1 MTQFKDLGLAEP
13 ILRAVTSQGYTD
25 PTPIQAQVIPA
36 MLAGRDILGTAQ
48 TGTGK
53 TAAFVLPLLNALTK
67 DDQRPAP
74 KSCRALVMA
83 PTRELAAQI
92 ADSVRAY
99 GQGTKF
105 SVTVIVGGLKIGKQ
119 IRAMER
125 GVDIVVATP
134 GRLLDLKSQGAIRF
148 DQIRTVVLDEAD
160 HMMDMGFLPQIK
172 KVLTQLPKQ
181 RQTALLSATMPKDI
195 RKLADQ
201 FLNNPVNVAVARESQ
216 PVERIDQS
224 VRFVQHAQKRNV
236 LTEIL
241 RGPKVESA
249 IVFTRTKR
257 GADRVCKHLEQ
268 SGLAAAA
275 IHGNKSQN
283 QRTKALDLFK
293 TKKLRV
299 LVATDIAARGIDIDQ
314 VSHVVNYELPNVPES
329 YVHRIGRTA
338 RAGESGTA
346 ITLCDGEERKLLRD
360 IEKLIG
366 NRLPGNEAGAAEE
379 PINARETR
387 DFHPANDGQRNRK
400 PRSGNRNRKPRGHRG
415 QGGGQNGGK
424 QHSHAT

>member
-1 MTQFKDLGLAEP
+1 
-13 ILRAVTSQGYTD
+13 
-25 PTPIQAQVIPA
+25 
-36 MLAGRDILGTAQ
+36 LGTAQ

-53 TAAFVLPLLNALTK
+53 TAAFVLPVLNALANENR
-67 DDQRPAP
+67 RPNA
-74 KSCRALVMA
+74 KSCRALILA

-92 ADSVRAY
+92 VDSVRDY
-99 GQGTKF
+99 GKGSRV
-105 SVTVIVGGLKIGKQ
+105 SVTLVVGGLKISKQ
-119 IRAMER
+119 IRALER

-134 GRLLDLKSQGAIRF
+134 GRLLDLAAQKAIRF
-148 DQIRTVVLDEAD
+148 DQVTTVVLDEAD

-172 KVLTQLPKQ
+172 KILVQLPTP
-181 RQTALLSATMPKDI
+181 RQTVLLSATMPKDI

-201 FLNNPVNVAVARESQ
+201 FLKNPVSIAVAQESK

-224 VRFVQHAQKRNV
+224 VRFVPHAQKRDV

-241 RGPKVESA
+241 RGPTVDSA

-257 GADRVCKHLEQ
+257 GADRVCQHL
-268 SGLAAAA
+268 SRAGLAASA

-283 QRTKALDLFK
+283 QRTKALDAFK
-293 TKKLRV
+293 SKKLKV
-299 LVATDIAARGIDIDQ
+299 LVATDIAARGIDIDM

-366 NRLPGNEAGAAEE
+366 NRLPGNEAGAAQE
-379 PINARETR
+379 PINDREAKS
-387 DFHPANDGQRNRK
+387 FHPSKDGQRRRK
-400 PRSGNRNRKPRGHRG
+400 PRNGNRNRKPNGHRG
-415 QGGGQNGGK
+415 QGK
-424 QHSHAT
+424 SAQHSQAS